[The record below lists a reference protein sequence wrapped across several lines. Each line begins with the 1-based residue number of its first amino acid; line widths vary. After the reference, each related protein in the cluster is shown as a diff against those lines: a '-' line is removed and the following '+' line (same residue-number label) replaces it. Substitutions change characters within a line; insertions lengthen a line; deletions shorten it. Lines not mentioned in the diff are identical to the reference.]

1 MSKKFELLRPALTVG
16 GWALSGHPTAAP
28 RVSAARQKG
37 TPDIGSGDG
46 WKRVQRIS
54 LPSLHVTEF
63 QHMLRSEI
71 IQKRRSSASGPKES
85 AKQSGFLAVR
95 LGVAAR
101 AGRPCTSRFPRVW
114 MGGGMRTVTSAV
126 AKPLTAGEEASK

>member
-37 TPDIGSGDG
+37 TPDIGSGGG
-46 WKRVQRIS
+46 WKRVQRMA

-71 IQKRRSSASGPKES
+71 IHKRRSSASGAEGVSK
-85 AKQSGFLAVR
+85 AKRISGSPFRCGSTGGSPLYQSVSQGVDGWAHENSNVSSSKAVNCR
-95 LGVAAR
+95 
-101 AGRPCTSRFPRVW
+101 
-114 MGGGMRTVTSAV
+114 
-126 AKPLTAGEEASK
+126 